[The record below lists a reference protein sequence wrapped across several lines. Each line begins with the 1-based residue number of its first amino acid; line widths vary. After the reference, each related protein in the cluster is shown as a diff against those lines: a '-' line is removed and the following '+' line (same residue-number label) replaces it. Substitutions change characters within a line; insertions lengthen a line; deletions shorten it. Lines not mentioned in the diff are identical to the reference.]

1 MKRIETTAR
10 TATVVGNHAGK
21 VRVGVI
27 GAGVFGGYH
36 AQKFA
41 SSDYAEFVGMFD
53 LNTEAAGKQ
62 IAKIG
67 HGQVFASFEAI
78 AGACDALVIAT
89 PASSH
94 AALTRKALEA
104 GKHALVEKPL
114 ALTGQEARALAKLA
128 LDRDLVLSVGHQER
142 LVFEAMGL
150 FATGERPKRVE
161 GVRMGPASPEGRCED
176 VSVVFDLMIHDL
188 DLTAE
193 LFGGE
198 VKGADGSGFSAHT
211 RLLDQASAE
220 LLFANNGHAKLTAS
234 RCAEKRE
241 RWMRIEYASG
251 TVEIDFITRDVKNTT
266 SFDIRA
272 DVSAILPDPLKAAD
286 EAFIAAIQGRAA
298 PVITGGVGAR
308 AAAMAELVEGCAM
321 AERATVAA

>member
-1 MKRIETTAR
+1 MKRIETSAR
-10 TATVVGNHAGK
+10 TATVVGSHQGR

-41 SSDYAEFVGMFD
+41 SSDHAEFVGIFD
-53 LNTEAAGKQ
+53 LNVEAAAKQ
-62 IAKIG
+62 IAKVG
-67 HGQVFASFEAI
+67 KGEVFASFEAI
-78 AGACDALVIAT
+78 ADACDALVIAT

-94 AALTRKALEA
+94 AMLTRKALEA

-114 ALTGQEARALAKLA
+114 ALTGVEARALAKLA

-150 FATGERPKRVE
+150 FATGERPQRVE
-161 GVRMGPASPEGRCED
+161 AVRMGPASPDGRCED

-193 LFGGE
+193 LFGGD
-198 VKGADGSGFSAHT
+198 VRGVDGTGHSAHT
-211 RLLDQASAE
+211 RLLDHATAE
-220 LLFANNGHAKLTAS
+220 LMFGVNGHAKLTAS
-234 RCAEKRE
+234 RCADKRE

-251 TVEIDFITRDVKNTT
+251 TVEIDFLTRKVVNTT
-266 SFDIRA
+266 GFDIRA
-272 DVSAILPDPLKAAD
+272 DVSAMLPDPLKAAD
-286 EAFIAAIQGRAA
+286 EAFLAAIQGRAA

-308 AAAMAELVEGCAM
+308 AAAMAEMVEGCAM
-321 AERATVAA
+321 PVTVAA

>member
-1 MKRIETTAR
+1 MKRIETSAR
-10 TATVVGNHAGK
+10 TATVVGSHQGK
-21 VRVGVI
+21 VRVGVV

-36 AQKFA
+36 SQKFA
-41 SSDYAEFVGMFD
+41 ASEHAEFVGIFD
-53 LNTEAAGKQ
+53 LNTEAAGRQ

-67 HGQVFASFEAI
+67 KGEVYASFDAL
-78 AGACDALVIAT
+78 ADVCDALVIAT

-94 AALTRKALEA
+94 ATLTRKALEA

-114 ALTGQEARALAKLA
+114 ALTGAEARALAKLA

-150 FATGERPKRVE
+150 FGTGERPKRVE
-161 GVRMGPASPEGRCED
+161 AVRNGPASPEGRCED

-193 LFGGE
+193 LFGGD
-198 VKGADGSGFSAHT
+198 VRGADGAGHSAHT
-211 RLLDQASAE
+211 RLLDHAAAE
-220 LLFANNGHAKLTAS
+220 LMFAGGGHARLTAS

-251 TVEIDFITRDVKNTT
+251 TVEIDFLTRSVKNTT
-266 SFDIRA
+266 AFDIRA

-286 EAFIAAIQGRAA
+286 EAFLAAIQGRAA

-308 AAAMAELVEGCAM
+308 AAAMAEMVEGCAL
-321 AERATVAA
+321 AVTVAA